1 MSKFSI
7 TIPSSAATPVTPSPQ
22 EARATPAPDAPTKP
36 QSQAIAVMRSEE
48 AAIVSHQSARDSYE
62 FKPAILEVMERPA
75 SPTGRLLVY
84 IICILFALAV
94 AWATFGRVDIVAVAP
109 GTIQPKGGAVIVQ
122 ASKSGTIAQVWVEE
136 GDYVEEGDILLTLDD
151 REATAP
157 RGQIEER
164 LLRQTMTARINAR
177 LLEMLEA
184 PIENRLSDLP
194 LPPDLETL
202 AETQA
207 QARLATFTAE
217 QDRQLAEISELETRL
232 AVARA
237 NTAER
242 RGAMPLYRAHEANIA
257 SLAERGLVRQSEW
270 LEVQL
275 ALAQQEETLLREE
288 GEITMIGAQLATLR
302 ANRAAR
308 IQAARYAAVE
318 ALLEAQQTGSIA
330 LIERARLD
338 TVDERLTVRAP
349 RSGVMAR
356 IDVDEGGTI
365 VQPGLLI
372 MTILPEDD
380 LVVEARLPS
389 RDIGF
394 VAKGMDVAVK
404 VDAYPYTRFG
414 HLEGT
419 VTTISADST
428 IQEGER
434 EPAYTITVTLA
445 AEALDVEGN
454 TYPISTG
461 MQVTADIRTG
471 DRSILDYFLSP
482 IRASVQET
490 LRER

>member
-7 TIPSSAATPVTPSPQ
+7 TIPSKDARPVTPRRPPASPKPP
-22 EARATPAPDAPTKP
+22 ETPAPNP
-36 QSQAIAVMRSEE
+36 QAIAVMQADDAPIIAR
-48 AAIVSHQSARDSYE
+48 QSARDSYE
-62 FKPAILEVMERPA
+62 FMPALLEVMERPA

-84 IICILFALAV
+84 IICTLFALAV
-94 AWATFGRVDIVAVAP
+94 AWATFGRVDIVAMAP
-109 GTIQPKGGAVIVQ
+109 GTIQPEGGAVIVQ

-136 GDYVEEGDILLTLDD
+136 GDRVQEGDILLTLDD

-164 LLRQTMTARINAR
+164 LLRQTMTARVNAR

-184 PIENRLSDLP
+184 PVENRLADLP
-194 LPPDLETL
+194 LPPELEAL

-207 QARLATFTAE
+207 QARLATFLAE

-237 NTAER
+237 NVAER
-242 RGAMPLYRAHEANIA
+242 QDALPLYREHEANIA
-257 SLAERGLVRQSEW
+257 SLATRGLVRQAEW

-318 ALLEAQQTGSIA
+318 ALLEAEQTGSIA

-349 RSGVMAR
+349 RDGVMAR
-356 IDVDEGGTI
+356 VDVDEGGTI
-365 VQPGLLI
+365 VQPGLVI

-394 VAKGMDVAVK
+394 VALGMEVAVK

-414 HLEGT
+414 HLDGT

-428 IQEGER
+428 IAEGER

-445 AEALDVEGN
+445 ADALEVEGN
-454 TYPISTG
+454 RYPISTG

-471 DRSILDYFLSP
+471 ERSILDYFLSP